1 MVHWS
6 YHTKESVELMKTI
19 GLIGGMSWEST
30 VTYYQIVNEAV
41 KKELGGLHSA
51 KVILYSVEFDE
62 IEKCQAA
69 GEWEKSG
76 DILGKAA
83 QGLEAAGAD
92 FILICTNT
100 MHKVFDQVQNY
111 VKVPLLH
118 IAQVT
123 ADALK
128 RENITKVGLLGTKYT
143 MEQDFY
149 KGKLAENGID
159 VIIPEKGDID
169 AVNSIIFDELCRG
182 DIKDASREKY
192 LEIIDGMTARGA
204 QGVILGCTEIGL
216 LVRQADTAAKL
227 FDTTQ
232 LHGETAALMSLGK
245 L

>member
-1 MVHWS
+1 
-6 YHTKESVELMKTI
+6 MKTI

-30 VTYYQIVNEAV
+30 VTYYQIVNQLV

-51 KVILYSVEFDE
+51 QVILYSVEFDE

-69 GEWEKSG
+69 GEWGRSG
-76 DILGKAA
+76 EILGNAA
-83 QGLEAAGAD
+83 KGLEAAGAD

-100 MHKVFDQVQNY
+100 MHKVFDQVQSY
-111 VKVPLLH
+111 VKVPLIH

-149 KGKLAENGID
+149 KGKLAENGIE
-159 VIIPEKGDID
+159 VIIPEAKDID
-169 AVNSIIFDELCRG
+169 TVNSIIFNELCVG
-182 DIKDASREKY
+182 EIKNESRKKY
-192 LEIIDGMTARGA
+192 LEIIDEMTAKGA

-216 LVRQADTAAKL
+216 LINQKDTAAKL

-232 LHGETAALMSLGK
+232 IHGETAALMSLGR

>member
-1 MVHWS
+1 
-6 YHTKESVELMKTI
+6 MKTI

-30 VTYYQIVNEAV
+30 VTYYQIVNEIV
-41 KKELGGLHSA
+41 KQELGGLHSA

-100 MHKVFDQVQNY
+100 MHKVFDQVQSY

-128 RENITKVGLLGTKYT
+128 RENITQVGLLGTKYT

-159 VIIPEKGDID
+159 VIVPEAGDIET
-169 AVNSIIFDELCRG
+169 VNSIIFGELCRG
-182 DIKDASREKY
+182 EIRETSRETY
-192 LEIIDGMTARGA
+192 LRIIDDMVARGA

-216 LVRQADTAAKL
+216 LVHQTDTVAKL

-245 L
+245 LS